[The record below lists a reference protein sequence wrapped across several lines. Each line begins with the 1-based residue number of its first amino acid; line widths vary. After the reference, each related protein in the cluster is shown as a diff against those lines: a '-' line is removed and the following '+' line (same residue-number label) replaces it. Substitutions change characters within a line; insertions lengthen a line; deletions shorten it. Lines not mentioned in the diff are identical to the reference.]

1 MIRVIKPGL
10 QTTVQDEGRF
20 GHYAIGMPPAGAMD
34 NESYAVANLL
44 VGNRRGAAALEV
56 TYMGPELEFQTD
68 TTLAICGADIPPRV
82 NGNLVPTW
90 EAVTVHA
97 GDVLTFDVLKQ
108 GVRTYIAVAGG
119 IDVPIVMGSR
129 STYTLCG
136 VGGYHGRALQPG
148 DVLQQ
153 AAEQARTPKLGVA
166 IPAEWRPQF
175 PSVLD
180 VHVVVGLYSYR
191 LLEDSLNEFLNIEW
205 TVTPE
210 ANRIGYRYKGVRLNF
225 VPRNQPFGAGSNP
238 SNVVDCGY
246 PIGSIQ
252 IPDGVEPIILL
263 NDAVTGGGYATVAT
277 VISADLHRVA
287 QTRTNQK
294 ARFVAVTVEEALH
307 RRRQKQQRLA
317 EIESFLEA

>member
-1 MIRVIKPGL
+1 MIEVIKPGL
-10 QTTVQDEGRF
+10 QTTVQDQGRF
-20 GHYAIGMPPAGAMD
+20 GHYAIGMPPAGATD
-34 NESYAVANLL
+34 NYSYSVANML
-44 VGNRRGAAALEV
+44 VGNSRNAAALEV
-56 TYMGPELEFQTD
+56 TYMGPELVFQADATI
-68 TTLAICGADIPPRV
+68 AICGADIPPRI
-82 NGNLVPTW
+82 NGDPAPTW
-90 EAVTVHA
+90 EAIPVRA
-97 GDVLTFDVLKQ
+97 GNRLSFDFLKQ
-108 GVRTYIAVAGG
+108 GARAYIAVAGG
-119 IDVPIVMGSR
+119 IAVPVVMGSR

-148 DVLQQ
+148 DLLQL
-153 AAEQARTPKLGVA
+153 ATDQARSPKLGIA
-166 IPAEWRPQF
+166 IPDELRPEF

-191 LLEDSLNEFLNIEW
+191 LLEESLNDFLNTEW

-225 VPRNQPFGAGSNP
+225 VPRKQPFGAGSNP

-263 NDAVTGGGYATVAT
+263 NDAVTGGGYATIAT
-277 VISADLHRVA
+277 VISADIDRVA

-294 ARFVAVTVEEALH
+294 ARFVAVTLEEAL
-307 RRRQKQQRLA
+307 RLRKRKQQRLA
-317 EIESFLEA
+317 EIRNFLEG